1 MPAYKGYQTTALLI
15 AFVVLLS
22 SCSYLSRRGLGER
35 EARIA
40 SETSKQA
47 QEQFAVGRYKKAF
60 EIYSAAYDKY
70 HDAGLRRGYARL
82 GEQTKAAADV
92 WFQVGNFEEA
102 GSVYRNLFESGI
114 TTRDFSEALS
124 FNDDDL
130 MRKIKACSASLME
143 LGLMRYREQ
152 KLEEA
157 IAVWK
162 KALAFDTNN
171 RNVRNAID
179 TATVQLQQLKTLR

>member
-1 MPAYKGYQTTALLI
+1 MRAYKGYRTTAFMI
-15 AFVVLLS
+15 AFVILLT
-22 SCSYLSRRGLGER
+22 SCSYLTRGGLGDR
-35 EARIA
+35 EARIT

-47 QEQFAVGRYKKAF
+47 QEQFALGRYKKAL

-82 GEQTKAAADV
+82 GEQTKSAADT
-92 WFQVGNFEEA
+92 WFQTGNFGDA
-102 GSVYRNLFESGI
+102 GSAYRNLFESGI
-114 TTRDFSEALS
+114 TTRDFSQALS
-124 FNDDDL
+124 FNDDEL
-130 MRKIKACSASLME
+130 IRKIKACSDSLME

-157 IAVWK
+157 ISVWK